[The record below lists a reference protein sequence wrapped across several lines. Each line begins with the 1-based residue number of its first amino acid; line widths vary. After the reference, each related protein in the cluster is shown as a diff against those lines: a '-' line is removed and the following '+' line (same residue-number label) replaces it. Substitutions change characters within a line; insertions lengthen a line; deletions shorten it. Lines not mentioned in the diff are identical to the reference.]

1 MYWIHGSRLKFLL
14 ADAFSRTAIM
24 PAERQMF
31 PFEIKSLHL
40 LILQSISFIGLETLI
55 SYGGKP
61 HLNNN
66 LMQGCL
72 YSLSFSE
79 TGTAQMVTFVARIL
93 WTGHIPNVDNRHLKL

>member
-1 MYWIHGSRLKFLL
+1 MDENKTKGLQFRRCPMYWNHGSRLNFLL

-61 HLNNN
+61 HLI
-66 LMQGCL
+66 
-72 YSLSFSE
+72 
-79 TGTAQMVTFVARIL
+79 TI
-93 WTGHIPNVDNRHLKL
+93 